1 MMKWSVEEARN
12 GQKILKLNDTHIYSQ
27 YNPLRAVETYMETEI
42 QVETKEY
49 ILIGVG
55 LGYHLDYLVERVPNS
70 VVRYVFLDAEEERLY
85 NKYNAKQYIRLPN
98 VQPLK
103 NQSMSS
109 VAHIVVPQSYVRAV
123 ENGDNQ
129 VLHQF
134 LQDIKIR
141 QASYKKSESQ
151 LKENFQYNIANF
163 TPINKRSD
171 NRKIAALVS
180 AGPSLDD
187 TVLFLKS
194 KVREL
199 DIYCVGSALRVLLK
213 HDIVPKAVVITD
225 PLDEISKQIPV
236 DFTGDLYFLS
246 TANYRAVQQ
255 HQGKKQILF
264 QEGFE
269 LAEKFAEKHE
279 QPLFSTG
286 GSVATTTFSLIEW
299 LGYEEVYLFGQ
310 DLGFSAKQTHAENS
324 TSNREVGKY
333 QKLIEIIAN
342 DGSTIHTTPNLL
354 TYKRWFNR
362 AFQNSNM
369 RIYNTAAK
377 GAKLQNTL
385 FIPLNNKESDEFYG
399 E

>member
-1 MMKWSVEEARN
+1 MKWSVEEARN

-187 TVLFLKS
+187 TVLFLKK

-299 LGYEEVYLFGQ
+299 LGYEEVYL
-310 DLGFSAKQTHAENS
+310 LVK
-324 TSNREVGKY
+324 
-333 QKLIEIIAN
+333 I
-342 DGSTIHTTPNLL
+342 
-354 TYKRWFNR
+354 
-362 AFQNSNM
+362 
-369 RIYNTAAK
+369 
-377 GAKLQNTL
+377 
-385 FIPLNNKESDEFYG
+385 
-399 E
+399 